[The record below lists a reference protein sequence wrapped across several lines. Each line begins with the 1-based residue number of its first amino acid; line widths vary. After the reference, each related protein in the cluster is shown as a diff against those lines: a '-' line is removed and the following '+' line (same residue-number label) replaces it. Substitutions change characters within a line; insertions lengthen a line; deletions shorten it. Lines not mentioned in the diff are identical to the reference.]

1 MDCRI
6 LLVDDDPHLLA
17 ALRRRLGR
25 MYSVTAVMNAED
37 GSSTDADQGPYALA
51 LSDRQMRRLDCAG
64 CPRECAPDTI
74 RIMLTS
80 NADPTIEE
88 RVIEEAEVFFPP
100 YQALPVRGDRFVN
113 RDGPRPRGGRYRA
126 GGLTCPHGKI
136 SAAFGAPAMGPP
148 RRNTPSLWRWSA
160 PVSLPRFG
168 RLAAACPRR

>member
-37 GSSTDADQGPYALA
+37 GPSTDADQGPYALA

-88 RVIEEAEVFFPP
+88 RVIEEAEVFSLLTKPCPFEEIVSSIEM
-100 YQALPVRGDRFVN
+100 ARGHA
-113 RDGPRPRGGRYRA
+113 A
-126 GGLTCPHGKI
+126 GATGQV
-136 SAAFGAPAMGPP
+136 A
-148 RRNTPSLWRWSA
+148 
-160 PVSLPRFG
+160 
-168 RLAAACPRR
+168 